1 MHQTIPQVEDEF
13 AEQGELTIIHLPTG
27 GRYSTYAASNPD
39 EFYVLCDRADGSA
52 GLCARAKPI
61 LEEMLRR
68 QRQLTLVA
76 GQNSR
81 SLFG

>member
-1 MHQTIPQVEDEF
+1 MHQTIPKFEDEF

-27 GRYSTYAASNPD
+27 TRYSTYAASNPD

-52 GLCARAKPI
+52 GLCSRARPI

-76 GQNSR
+76 GQGGR
-81 SLFG
+81 GLFG